1 MFLDFTSVPQFQGV
15 QVKFRAVK
23 GHLFELK
30 EISIVHYIVPL
41 QNTTVHS
48 PSPSPSLSSS
58 SSRHCCRRHCRRHH
72 ITIVVVA
79 SVAAI
84 IAVVVVITSPLSR
97 GCRWC
102 RHPHHCHRRPCH
114 VHCRLLPSSLAVCV
128 GAPPWLCLTY
138 PPPPPGGG
146 RGGWGG
152 AGGGG
157 PGGGGLGGVWK

>member
-1 MFLDFTSVPQFQGV
+1 MDSSGFYLVRLDFTSVPQFQGV

-58 SSRHCCRRHCRRHH
+58 SSRHCRRRHCRHHH

-84 IAVVVVITSPLSR
+84 IAVVVVITSPSSR

-114 VHCRLLPSSLAVCV
+114 VHCRLLLSSLAVCI
-128 GAPPWLCLTY
+128 GTPPWLRLTY
-138 PPPPPGGG
+138 LIAVAWLRIHVG
-146 RGGWGG
+146 RW
-152 AGGGG
+152 
-157 PGGGGLGGVWK
+157 PQ